1 MEEGGFV
8 REGEGSEDQLYH
20 SDVGSSCASGG
31 QAVARV
37 ALEGLDDADTDS
49 DASGGGQRIG
59 ALRDQ
64 VCSKSMGNK
73 GIVGECGGK
82 SSKGAEDTSVI
93 PSNEPLLKGTDEH
106 FLIKSPTQVRGSNS
120 LVNVEREEHRA
131 VGPVMCSNPVTC
143 SPNPM
148 VQVEQVGPQLGQVD
162 LTESV
167 QEVQVNG
174 SATIPGLGLNPNAG
188 SGKKKQGVNYSNRMA
203 IDGLENLIQQSRGKA
218 GGGGKNSELSEDNQS
233 VSSSNFQRRSDVVQS
248 FVEKSK
254 GTKQRKVP
262 IPLSPLLGPKCLRF
276 AGMVNNN
283 NCLAKRRSNSVVF
296 ESVSSESRSEAPI
309 VQEDRN
315 GSEDIMQ
322 DQENEVLQ
330 VCPLVSQVNVVEQPE
345 PQYSPGLVL
354 EVVLPFQQ
362 APQVQ
367 SGVNLL
373 LREESLQDVNGFL
386 ASRDNPESKILEAKK
401 LMCEQQE
408 LGFSFDHNLEEPIGR
423 MVGMEGRDRSEF
435 LKRQESSRPQ

>member
-1 MEEGGFV
+1 
-8 REGEGSEDQLYH
+8 
-20 SDVGSSCASGG
+20 
-31 QAVARV
+31 
-37 ALEGLDDADTDS
+37 
-49 DASGGGQRIG
+49 
-59 ALRDQ
+59 
-64 VCSKSMGNK
+64 
-73 GIVGECGGK
+73 
-82 SSKGAEDTSVI
+82 
-93 PSNEPLLKGTDEH
+93 
-106 FLIKSPTQVRGSNS
+106 
-120 LVNVEREEHRA
+120 
-131 VGPVMCSNPVTC
+131 
-143 SPNPM
+143 M